1 MMMESKRITLL
12 ALAVCCSTYT
22 SHAFSTA
29 ALKRSRTTTIEPLFM
44 ARTSEND
51 IPADA
56 RQSVVRAEQKKPS
69 ITVQQRRIS
78 KTQLRMSAAVA
89 EPKPRKTRKSTKK
102 SGSSSKSA
110 VSANIAVKKQ
120 PEAGAPSQR
129 SEMMNHEILTKEQE
143 FELGYKVQRCAEIKT
158 KMVELLETN
167 FLEQQGYAASE
178 GLYEEPISES
188 SLYAS
193 GTSVLEN
200 GSNMMEDELSD
211 MSVYSLSSVS
221 DEETDTDTSITPFAN
236 DNQFWFYQDHAQNR
250 RQVKTSMS
258 KHDDELD
265 DTLFTDDEI
274 VHGLGLRSRKELR
287 RILIEGAL
295 ARDTLVRCNIRL
307 VVSIA
312 KKWSRQTAK
321 MTTADGGH
329 KLGGIYAGSSTR
341 PSLDE
346 AVQEGILGLAKASER
361 YDASRELR
369 FSTYAT
375 HWITNQ
381 VRICFQ
387 RASTGALRVPA
398 PYHDIK
404 TRYKKIVK
412 KCVESNTPVPPEEEM
427 AAQVGVTLNRLR
439 KALHYTRRP
448 ISLDEPLSMG
458 ASKGSSAG
466 GDGMGG
472 RQVLVSDLLECDE
485 RKPDEQ
491 VELSLLRQCLE
502 NAMASELSPHERDV
516 VRLRLGLDDG
526 VARTQREVVDVCGG
540 NISIAEVRNA
550 EKRAY
555 LKMSSPYA
563 VHTRQLLSYLD
574 FCGGDLETIRG

>member
-1 MMMESKRITLL
+1 MAKTNENESL
-12 ALAVCCSTYT
+12 
-22 SHAFSTA
+22 
-29 ALKRSRTTTIEPLFM
+29 
-44 ARTSEND
+44 
-51 IPADA
+51 ADA
-56 RQSVVRAEQKKPS
+56 RPSVIRATQKKSSTLP
-69 ITVQQRRIS
+69 QQRRSS
-78 KTQLRMSAAVA
+78 KTQLSMSTAVA
-89 EPKPRKTRKSTKK
+89 EPKQRKTRKSTKK
-102 SGSSSKSA
+102 SISPKKA
-110 VSANIAVKKQ
+110 AAANMTVKN
-120 PEAGAPSQR
+120 PEAGAPAQR

-143 FELGYKVQRCAEIKT
+143 FELGYKVQRCADIKT

-178 GLYEEPISES
+178 ALFEQPIPES

-193 GTSVLEN
+193 GATVLEN
-200 GSNMMEDELSD
+200 GSNMMEDELSN
-211 MSVYSLSSVS
+211 MSVYSLSSIS
-221 DEETDTDTSITPFAN
+221 DDETDTDTTVTPFAN

-258 KHDDELD
+258 KQDDDLD

-274 VHGLGLRSRKELR
+274 VHGLGLQSRKDLR

-312 KKWSRQTAK
+312 KKWARQTAK
-321 MTTADGGH
+321 MTIADGGH

-361 YDASRELR
+361 YDASRKLR

-387 RASTGALRVPA
+387 RASTGSLRVPA

-412 KCVESNTPVPPEEEM
+412 KCVESNTPVPPDEEM

-458 ASKGSSAG
+458 ASKGSAAG

-472 RQVLVSDLLECDE
+472 QLLLVSDLLECDE

-540 NISIAEVRNA
+540 SISIAEVRNA